1 MWGMG
6 EWGRDDGAGG
16 LERSFPSAE
25 QGRGQGTGPGSHTRL
40 TKFSWI
46 NIFCYMPPGQL
57 SEILSRFFHYFAN
70 EDYVSGGWPMELCR
84 PPFLT
89 RSQSVSV

>member
-1 MWGMG
+1 MWGTG

-25 QGRGQGTGPGSHTRL
+25 QGCGQGTGPGSHTRL

-70 EDYVSGGWPMELCR
+70 EGYVSGG
-84 PPFLT
+84 
-89 RSQSVSV
+89 